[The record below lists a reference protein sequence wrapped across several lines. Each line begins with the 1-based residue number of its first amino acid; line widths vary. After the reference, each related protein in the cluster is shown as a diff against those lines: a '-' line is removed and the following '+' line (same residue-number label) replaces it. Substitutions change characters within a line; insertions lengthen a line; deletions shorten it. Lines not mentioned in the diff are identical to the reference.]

1 MFVAVSICRMNAS
14 QVGVLF
20 LMSPSSTQKLKMRLY
35 FVSDYTAV
43 IQITLMPLTLRVY
56 FQYTF
61 L

>member
-1 MFVAVSICRMNAS
+1 MFVAVSIFRMNAS

-20 LMSPSSTQKLKMRLY
+20 LMCRSSTQKLEMRLY
-35 FVSDYTAV
+35 FASAYTAV
-43 IQITLMPLTLRVY
+43 IQITLMPLTQHVY